1 MEKGVI
7 NSIKI
12 EGVMGEG
19 DYDLSG
25 NDWDLSN
32 STAAGPYTVSFA
44 GDEGKVEGNNRAL
57 TGGANDN
64 KVLMMIPQTLGD
76 GAKVTINFTP
86 TGQGAKEASFSLG
99 GTTWAAG
106 SHITYVLSTT
116 KMLNLSMG
124 IITYPDG
131 WNSVNTNADN
141 QIKSSYTNG
150 DAIGMYVV
158 DKYNKVIE
166 ANLKFT
172 YNGSQWAV
180 EPGKEFKGSPQYN
193 YFVYYPYQSEG
204 LPGAPAKD
212 ASNIDVT
219 SAENFF
225 ANAIDTWKSSKLAAD
240 QNTLDKMNA
249 CDLQINKASSLDEAG
264 LNISFAM
271 KHTMGLAE
279 ITLGAKTFDNNYYL
293 SNYTSYTWKNGTTT
307 FHAYAGISGYF
318 LYKVADY
325 RYVALVKPN
334 ITTDFSCGSTTDADS
349 WTEKVSIK
357 PAANCVARVTA
368 TSKRTSWPDISYT
381 MEVGDIYYSDGAMT
395 HQSEYL
401 ASGKTP
407 IGIVGYI
414 TMNGD
419 GNYWTEKGVSGKG
432 GHALV
437 MCLKTIGSTGSTKA
451 AQEGK
456 NVQAYIGTGYAWYS
470 SNSDAGRTKVNSKSL
485 LENSYNQ
492 TYGSGYTET
501 DALINKWGSV
511 AAAAYQAKNYKT
523 LPANSTKCTGW
534 FLPTA
539 GQYYAVMTNLGAAFS
554 RDWTGIWDG
563 NTTTHPKLGFFNN
576 MTTVTT
582 NINNKLKKVGDL
594 NYTEFFGAVNT
605 WAWTSSEFSSTD
617 AVAIDSG
624 VNNSKGS
631 GSVRFTGNNSKTDQI
646 PVRPFLAF

>member
-7 NSIKI
+7 NSITI
-12 EGVMGEG
+12 EGVKGEG
-19 DYDLSG
+19 DYDLSD
-25 NDWDLSN
+25 NKWDSSK
-32 STAAGPYTVSFA
+32 STAAGSYTVSFD
-44 GDEGKVEGNNRAL
+44 GEEGKVEGQRAL
-57 TGGANDN
+57 TGGKNDK
-64 KVLMMIPQTLGD
+64 KVLMMIPQKLGG
-76 GAKVTINFTP
+76 GAKVTIIFTP
-86 TGQGAKEASFSLG
+86 TGKSEKKKASFSLS

-124 IITYPDG
+124 TITYPDG
-131 WNSVNTNADN
+131 WNSVNTTDVESP
-141 QIKSSYTNG
+141 IKSSYTNG

-180 EPGKEFKGSPQYN
+180 ESGKEFKGSPQYN
-193 YFVYYPYQSEG
+193 YFVYYPYQSGG
-204 LPGAPAKD
+204 LPGAPAKY

-240 QNTLDKMNA
+240 QNTLEKMNA
-249 CDLQINKASSLDEAG
+249 CDLQIAKASSLDEAG
-264 LNISFAM
+264 LKISFAM
-271 KHTMGLAE
+271 KHTMGLAVLNRE
-279 ITLGAKTFDNNYYL
+279 SKSVTKHYILNG
-293 SNYTSYTWKNGTTT
+293 YTSYTWDNGTTT
-307 FHAYAGISGYF
+307 LIPSATLSNSQKLFATTNTQGVKVISPSVVSTFSSSSTGND
-318 LYKVADY
+318 AWSGD
-325 RYVALVKPN
+325 VK
-334 ITTDFSCGSTTDADS
+334 ITA
-349 WTEKVSIK
+349 
-357 PAANCVARVTA
+357 AANGVGTGTA
-368 TSKRTSWPDISYT
+368 TIKATKVDYTYT
-381 MEVGDIYYSDGAMT
+381 MAVGDIYYSDGAMT
-395 HQSEYL
+395 HQSEDL

-407 IGIVGYI
+407 IGIVGYLG
-414 TMNGD
+414 N
-419 GNYWTEKGVSGKG
+419 NYWTEKGVSGKG

-470 SNSDAGRTKVNSKSL
+470 SNTDAGRTKINNKDLLVNSYKQS
-485 LENSYNQ
+485 
-492 TYGSGYTET
+492 YGSGYTET
-501 DALINKWGSV
+501 AALIKKWGSA
-511 AAAAYQAKNYKT
+511 AAAAYQAQNYNT
-523 LPANSTKCTGW
+523 LPAPSSKCTGW
-534 FLPTA
+534 FLPSA

-554 RDWTGIWDG
+554 PDWTGIWDG
-563 NTTTHPKLGFFNN
+563 NTTTHPKFGFFNN

-605 WAWTSSEFSSTD
+605 WAWTSSEFSSTI
-617 AVAIDSG
+617 AVLIHSG
-624 VNNSKGS
+624 VDDSKGS
-631 GSVRFTGNNSKTDQI
+631 GAVRFYSRASIKTYQI